1 MNITEDVK
9 KMTEEE
15 FELGRGKLCELY
27 HDSDDIVKKWQ
38 PVVERYVNGH
48 VWLYP
53 VGSKEK
59 SRDEQGR
66 FVNTCSLNDDNF
78 AADFYEFED
87 EFLLWS
93 ETVSEVLG
101 KFPPRFHIR
110 FEYEVEKASRFSAKY
125 DGEYK
130 FIGDVPDF
138 LQLYD
143 EFCKER
149 EALKCAEFW
158 VSEGVRSIISDE
170 DVAFELKYN
179 ATRGRLYL
187 NNCLVKR
194 CQLYSTLDEALQSA
208 FTNEKH
214 EAKAPSKIKPS
225 ISAIKMPSQLR
236 NLMFRV
242 GGGIMRI
249 HPRITY
255 GELKMEG
262 LDEQKLTRELMSTCI
277 KEA

>member
-1 MNITEDVK
+1 
-9 KMTEEE
+9 MTEEE

-38 PVVERYVNGH
+38 PVVEGYVDGH
-48 VWLYP
+48 VWLHP
-53 VGSKEK
+53 VGSENK

-66 FVNTCSLNDDNF
+66 LINTCSFNDDSF

-93 ETVSEVLG
+93 ETVREVIE
-101 KFPPRFHIR
+101 KFPPRFHAR
-110 FEYEVEKASRFSAKY
+110 FEHEVEKASRFSAKY

-149 EALKCAEFW
+149 EALKLAEFW
-158 VSEGVRSIISDE
+158 VSETINDD

-179 ATRGRLYL
+179 AMCGKLYL

-194 CQLYSTLDEALQSA
+194 CQLHNTLDEALQDIFA
-208 FTNEKH
+208 NE
-214 EAKAPSKIKPS
+214 EYEVKAPSKIKPS
-225 ISAIKMPSQLR
+225 ISAIKMPPRLR
-236 NLMFRV
+236 SLMFRF
-242 GGGIMRI
+242 GGGIMKMR
-249 HPRITY
+249 PYITY

-262 LDEQKLTRELMSTCI
+262 LDEVKLTKELMSTCI
-277 KEA
+277 KET